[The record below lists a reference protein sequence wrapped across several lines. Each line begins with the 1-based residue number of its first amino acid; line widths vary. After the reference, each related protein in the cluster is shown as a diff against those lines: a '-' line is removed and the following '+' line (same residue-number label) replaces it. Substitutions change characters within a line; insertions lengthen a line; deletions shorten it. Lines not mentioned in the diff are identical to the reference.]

1 MPTALCIFTLYLIIA
16 CIQTQRVTIY
26 SWPFTS
32 STSGWHLDL
41 TSSDSKLVTNTQCP
55 GASSCYRLTNDD
67 EFYIYVDTRTYTD
80 IQIGYDIRS
89 SGLDSSGDDYCE
101 FWWMIGTATAANWE
115 QSWIPQAQHFAND
128 NPQSILHTSLPSDV
142 DDYYSI
148 GIDFWANMETS
159 EYCYLNNVIV
169 TGIPTAP
176 TPTPKPTSNPTK
188 KSTSNPSFTPTLQT
202 TPNPT
207 PQPAPTFNPILTP
220 TSYPTGRPTDP
231 DTATC
236 GDDVIGPY
244 NGQSVTISVHL
255 PFEGDLQCDAS
266 ASTIAVTDV
275 EALTKIGISMA
286 TDTDHDGTVTVSS
299 IPPGDYKFI
308 IYGGTQTGT
317 FEAHIRCMSREPTA
331 SVTLPPTTPNPSSN
345 PTQRPTHAPVDSPIT
360 IHPSSMP
367 SPGPTHRP
375 TDTPIANPAA
385 SPTDLE
391 IKACGD
397 TVVGSYNGEPV
408 TIVFSMPSTGDLQ
421 CDTRLSTLA
430 VSNVEIFTQLGVS
443 LATDTDHDGIV
454 TVHTPPGYFKC
465 VIYGDGTQT
474 SAFFA
479 ANIECFTA
487 EPSINPTQRPSY
499 TPVDHPITPHPSRV
513 PTPEPSTTQ
522 APQVSSSD
530 PTHAPSAWPVHVP
543 TTRPT
548 DAAVLT
554 TETTRTTNIG
564 TISYTNTDA
573 KNKNGSMQKNDTD
586 TALIIV
592 LVLMS
597 VCICVACVF
606 FGYLGLNKWKRKET
620 VENEIINLQ
629 NTTSPRTASNV
640 VSEEDDLVLTWLEH
654 VVDPPMPQYAPLF
667 LSQGYDHMD
676 AIHGIET
683 REKLN
688 ELGIV
693 IGAHVTIL
701 LMEIKESK
709 RLAKLAGVRGKE
721 TIDVPDP
728 DDTNALP
735 PPSNTEPSSWAACLS
750 QSNVLPQPGAN
761 GQAHW
766 AEHGEDSRSR
776 SDSELYD
783 KPADN
788 NMQELETKQTPKDVI
803 DLDRLDQVRSLW
815 D

>member
-142 DDYYSI
+142 DDYYI
-148 GIDFWANMETS
+148 GIDFWANAGVS

-176 TPTPKPTSNPTK
+176 TP
-188 KSTSNPSFTPTLQT
+188 
-202 TPNPT
+202 
-207 PQPAPTFNPILTP
+207 
-220 TSYPTGRPTDP
+220 
-231 DTATC
+231 
-236 GDDVIGPY
+236 
-244 NGQSVTISVHL
+244 
-255 PFEGDLQCDAS
+255 
-266 ASTIAVTDV
+266 
-275 EALTKIGISMA
+275 
-286 TDTDHDGTVTVSS
+286 
-299 IPPGDYKFI
+299 
-308 IYGGTQTGT
+308 
-317 FEAHIRCMSREPTA
+317 
-331 SVTLPPTTPNPSSN
+331 TPNPSSN